1 MLTLHDQLLNADRL
15 NAVTQ
20 RVGFALWQLQEL
32 EGTSAQYYVLVVHA
46 TPGMGLMAGQ
56 ALVDK
61 AQSKTFGSTITQL
74 TKAKQLP
81 REVEKRFQALLVE
94 RNWLVHSSRSSSRDA
109 IHSDQACDRLIER
122 LDTIAEEARL
132 LLKEVVKHA
141 EAFVKKHGVN
151 TANIDKI
158 ASQTLKKWHGEDTF

>member
-32 EGTSAQYYVLVVHA
+32 EGTSAQYCVLVVHA

-94 RNWLVHSSRSSSRDA
+94 RNWLVHSSQSSSRTRSTA
-109 IHSDQACDRLIER
+109 IKRATD
-122 LDTIAEEARL
+122 
-132 LLKEVVKHA
+132 
-141 EAFVKKHGVN
+141 
-151 TANIDKI
+151 
-158 ASQTLKKWHGEDTF
+158 